1 MKYIYHH
8 LGLGDH
14 IICNSLVRHY
24 QTIYGEISVFCKI
37 HNYENVKYMFRDN
50 GNINVLSIGED
61 VDILNYIHQNNILND
76 VIKIGFGGEYHP
88 NITSFDEGFYLQ
100 HNLPFSSRFSNFYF
114 ERNSELESEIY
125 QKLNPD
131 NEKFIFCHGDIDK
144 SKIRKDLKIIENPTE
159 YSIFNLL
166 LLFENAEEIHLM
178 ESSIK
183 CLINSYTLN
192 KPKLF
197 YHKYVRGYSNWNNTE
212 GLNNFT
218 IVE

>member
-24 QTIYGEISVFCKI
+24 QKIYNEISVFCKP

-50 GNINVLSIGED
+50 NNITILSIGED
-61 VDILNYIHQNNILND
+61 IDIVNFIHQNNLLND
-76 VIKIGFGGEYHP
+76 IIKIGFGGEHQP
-88 NITSFDEGFYLQ
+88 NTTSFDEGFYLQ
-100 HNLPFSSRFSNFYF
+100 HNLPFSLRFSNFYF
-114 ERNSELESEIY
+114 ERDLNLEKEIY

-131 NEKFIFCHGDIDK
+131 NENYIFCHGDIDK

-159 YSIFNLL
+159 YKIFDLL
-166 LLFENAEEIHLM
+166 MLFENAEEIHLM

-192 KPKLF
+192 KPKLY
-197 YHKYVRGYSNWNNTE
+197 YHNYVRGYSDWNNTK
-212 GLNNFT
+212 GVNNL
-218 IVE
+218 IKIE